1 MTEAQLD
8 CALDLMRR
16 LPPQNIEEN
25 LAGLID
31 LVPALCE
38 DLLSSIDQPLKV
50 EKDKANGKDYLLCD
64 YNRDGDSYRSPW
76 SNTYDPPIDDGAVP
90 SERVRKLEVQANQAF
105 DTYRELY
112 FEGGVSSAYL
122 WDLDHGFAGVVLIKK
137 IGDGSKQVK
146 GCWDSIHVVEVKEHS
161 KSRTAGKDTYKL
173 TSTVMLWLETN
184 KDGSGMMQLGGSL
197 TRQDERE
204 MQYDES
210 AHPHIAN
217 IGVMIEEMEN
227 KMRSTL
233 NQIYFGKTKDIVNDL
248 RSVESLSDGMG
259 KKMMSMK
266 IADALK
272 ARGSSRP

>member
-1 MTEAQLD
+1 MHRPPLP
-8 CALDLMRR
+8 RR
-16 LPPQNIEEN
+16 GVGAPHQCPLGSV
-25 LAGLID
+25 ASYFID
-31 LVPALCE
+31 ADVRLHILVTHR
-38 DLLSSIDQPLKV
+38 
-50 EKDKANGKDYLLCD
+50 NH
-64 YNRDGDSYRSPW
+64 R
-76 SNTYDPPIDDGAVP
+76 
-90 SERVRKLEVQANQAF
+90 
-105 DTYRELY
+105 
-112 FEGGVSSAYL
+112 YL

-137 IGDGSKQVK
+137 IGDGSKEVK

-217 IGVMIEEMEN
+217 IGLMIEEMEN

-259 KKMMSMK
+259 KRMMSMK

-272 ARGSSRP
+272 ARGSRP